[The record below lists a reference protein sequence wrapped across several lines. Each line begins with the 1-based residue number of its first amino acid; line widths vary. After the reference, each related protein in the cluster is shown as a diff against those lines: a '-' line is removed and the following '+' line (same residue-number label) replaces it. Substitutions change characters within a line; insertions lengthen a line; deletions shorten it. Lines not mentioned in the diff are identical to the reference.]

1 MNELTLTGATLLSDH
16 PPEGTRLTNTT
27 SSATQGSWSSAATTS
42 SHHND
47 HHNHHHHSHHHHAHS
62 CCSAAHAPPRPT
74 LPLAELL
81 QHEPALIYATLH
93 QLVRVGTFDLYHDI
107 CQAYAAQYYYPAG
120 ATTTPTNNNNS
131 SSSSSTSSNTN
142 EESLPS
148 ALEATTTTHT
158 TTSTTTT
165 PNTTSTTSTTN
176 NPVLSTLLSQYDDKG
191 YSLLHWAVKRTDDVR
206 FVQHL
211 LPLLVTIPTTT
222 TTNTTTTT
230 TTSTT
235 TTTTRPAWPVSR
247 DDTAMTPL
255 HWACTEEHAL
265 PIIRLL
271 LKHDAL
277 LRSSSSNT
285 TTSSSR
291 HNNNNN
297 KHTTTTP
304 LLEWGDSTGCTP
316 LLIAAQHGHVETV
329 AYLILLGA
337 NQGAMDTSRDTATH
351 WAAYKGSLA
360 VLGLLQY
367 YDPDGRWYQTRDA
380 YGQTPLHLAALR
392 GHTRACRM
400 ILHALAQTQADRTVL
415 FWKDRNGRTP
425 YALAVHKEQHTVAHV
440 LQQHMERLGS
450 FTTTATTTTTTMDP
464 PGRTWRRMLPPQRLL
479 QRYLQPQVLLQQF
492 CSKHAWMV
500 WLGLSMPGMEE
511 LDASPQFP
519 AAYVW
524 LHIGLNLIYYFTVLV
539 PLTNPEAGI
548 LWDWMLLHMINQVWV
563 VLCVWNLVQMRRSN
577 PGRLDDRH
585 PDIQRWRRLY
595 ETTLQALAEEE
606 TETTTAKTT
615 HTLCH
620 SCHIARPPRSKHD
633 RFTGACILMFDHHCP
648 FVANSV
654 GLDNYRY
661 FYCFCLT
668 MSLYFIG
675 FWILLGVY
683 WYRTT
688 VTVNEKPPIWTLLAG
703 VFLAVHGV
711 MPLGMWIYHTQ
722 LTANNLTT
730 NEHIHARKYPYFWQT
745 APDGSRRFV
754 NPWNRGVWHNFMTR
768 LGHSSALS
776 SSTSSSSSS
785 SNYLLPEQMTG
796 LLWSSANNTNNS
808 MPSPY
813 LQDDEESGGSG
824 GGGGSSMNGHVHY
837 PLRHRD
843 NVV

>member
-16 PPEGTRLTNTT
+16 HQQELARLTTTSTTTTSNAAVSSSSTTT
-27 SSATQGSWSSAATTS
+27 SSRSSNS
-42 SHHND
+42 SSSSN
-47 HHNHHHHSHHHHAHS
+47 NSHAHAHPHDPHKP
-62 CCSAAHAPPRPT
+62 CCAASHAPPARPT
-74 LPLAELL
+74 VTLQIPVAELI
-81 QHEPALIYATLH
+81 QKEPNLIFATLH
-93 QLVRVGTFDLYHDI
+93 QLVRMGTFELYQDI
-107 CQAYAAQYYYPAG
+107 CRAYAAAQYDDNNDNDVDNDG
-120 ATTTPTNNNNS
+120 AFTPTTTTTTTTTTTSNTTTPV
-131 SSSSSTSSNTN
+131 
-142 EESLPS
+142 
-148 ALEATTTTHT
+148 
-158 TTSTTTT
+158 
-165 PNTTSTTSTTN
+165 
-176 NPVLSTLLSQYDDKG
+176 PVVSTLLSQYDDKG

-211 LPLLVTIPTTT
+211 LPLLVGSTITTPP
-222 TTNTTTTT
+222 
-230 TTSTT
+230 SSSSSS
-235 TTTTRPAWPVSR
+235 WPVSR

-277 LRSSSSNT
+277 LRSSSNNQNQQRPSTTNQNNHNHHNHHTSN
-285 TTSSSR
+285 
-291 HNNNNN
+291 
-297 KHTTTTP
+297 KP

-337 NQGAMDTSRDTATH
+337 HQGAMDTSRDTATH

-360 VLGLLQY
+360 VLGLLHY
-367 YDPDGRWYQTRDA
+367 YDPDGLWYQTRDA

-400 ILHALAQTQADRTVL
+400 ILHALANTHADRTVL
-415 FWKDRNGRTP
+415 FWKDKNGRTP
-425 YALAVHKEQHTVAHV
+425 YALAIHKDQPTVAHV
-440 LQQHMERLGS
+440 LQQHMERVTLEQQQHQ
-450 FTTTATTTTTTMDP
+450 
-464 PGRTWRRMLPPQRLL
+464 GRLSWKRTL
-479 QRYLQPQVLLQQF
+479 QRYCWRQVPQQF

-500 WLGLSMPGMEE
+500 WLGLSLPGMEE
-511 LDASPQFP
+511 LDVSPQFP

-524 LHIGLNLIYYFTVLV
+524 FQIALNLVYYFTVLV
-539 PLTNPEAGI
+539 PLANPEAGI
-548 LWDWMLLHMINQVWV
+548 LWDWMLLHMINQVWA
-563 VLCVWNLVQMRRSN
+563 VLCIWNLVQIRRSN
-577 PGRLDDRH
+577 PGRLDDHH
-585 PDIQRWRRLY
+585 PDIERWRRLY

-606 TETTTAKTT
+606 ETPGSTTEKNGGKTPALT
-615 HTLCH
+615 QTLCH

-688 VTVNEKPPIWTLLAG
+688 VTVNEKPPLLTLLAG

-711 MPLGMWIYHTQ
+711 MPVGMWIYHSQ

-730 NEHIHARKYPYFWQT
+730 NEHIHATKYPYFWQT

-754 NPWNRGVWHNFMTR
+754 NPWNRGVWQNFLTR
-768 LGHSSALS
+768 LGP
-776 SSTSSSSSS
+776 SSSSS
-785 SNYLLPEQMTG
+785 SNYLLQEQMTG
-796 LLWSSANNTNNS
+796 LLSSSSNNNNNN
-808 MPSPY
+808 SPY
-813 LQDDEESGGSG
+813 LQDDEEQQLRGSRM
-824 GGGGSSMNGHVHY
+824 MNVHGNLNY
-837 PLRHRD
+837 PLRHRET
-843 NVV
+843 VV